1 MQRERTAK
9 LLQTAVVQ
17 SMGRAAQSARQM
29 VRDCFGVWGRRTLP
43 AMDAQ
48 RAVGAVRVVYES
60 EPREHGVAE
69 RALPSIPTGFLR
81 GIFAT
86 LLLHS
91 ERVHE
96 KESPGEPFEKPMLPT
111 LPTLAMQNAEVGT
124 RC

>member
-17 SMGRAAQSARQM
+17 SMDRASRSARQI
-29 VRDCFGVWGRRTLP
+29 VRDCFGVWGRRTWP
-43 AMDAQ
+43 AMDAR
-48 RAVGAVRVVYES
+48 RAVGAVRGVYES
-60 EPREHGVAE
+60 VPREHGVAE

-86 LLLHS
+86 LLLNS

-96 KESPGEPFEKPMLPT
+96 KESPGEPLENSPLPMLATQNTEPT
-111 LPTLAMQNAEVGT
+111 T

>member
-1 MQRERTAK
+1 M
-9 LLQTAVVQ
+9 
-17 SMGRAAQSARQM
+17 
-29 VRDCFGVWGRRTLP
+29 P

-60 EPREHGVAE
+60 EPREHGVAAW
-69 RALPSIPTGFLR
+69 ALPSIPTGFLR

-96 KESPGEPFEKPMLPT
+96 KESPGEPFEKSPL
-111 LPTLAMQNAEVGT
+111 LTLAMQMLSPERAADERGT
-124 RC
+124 RGWR

>member
-1 MQRERTAK
+1 M
-9 LLQTAVVQ
+9 
-17 SMGRAAQSARQM
+17 
-29 VRDCFGVWGRRTLP
+29 P
-43 AMDAQ
+43 AMDAR

-60 EPREHGVAE
+60 EPREHGASA

-86 LLLHS
+86 LLLNS

-96 KESPGEPFEKPMLPT
+96 KESPGEPLEKPPLPMLATQNTEPT
-111 LPTLAMQNAEVGT
+111 T